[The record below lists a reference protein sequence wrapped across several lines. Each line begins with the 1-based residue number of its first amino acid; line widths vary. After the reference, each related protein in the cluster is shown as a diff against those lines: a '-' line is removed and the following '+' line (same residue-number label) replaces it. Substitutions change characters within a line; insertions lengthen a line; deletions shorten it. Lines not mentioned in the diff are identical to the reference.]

1 MSKLNKH
8 NAITAAVKIA
18 LLTTVAFSV
27 PASHAAEEEE
37 VKKENKITVTGSR
50 IKRLE
55 HSSPSPVVVISRE
68 QIKRFGTSD
77 LGTIL
82 AEFSSITASDTLQGN
97 AESNQQAGIS
107 SPNLRSLGANRTLV
121 LVDGK
126 RHVASSQGTAQVDL
140 RTIPINLV
148 ERVEIITGGASA
160 IYGSDA
166 VTGVVNVIL
175 RKDYEGFELNL
186 LGSDSTESVGNSN
199 SNVNFLAGTN
209 FSEGKGNITFF
220 AGRDY
225 TSEVMSADIQQ
236 LNHFGT
242 VANPADNPNDP
253 NSENNG
259 IPDRLSVPFV
269 GSEMI
274 SSTGVL
280 NPFGGGTRYTFLND
294 GTPVLQQNRQ
304 YSNSF
309 AFGNFPNGC
318 DTCFFTENTEN
329 FLPQAEKFNL
339 GATLNYEVS
348 DNVSLYSDFK
358 YVRSDIEQQF
368 QPGFNFGGITINVT
382 DNPFLDAGLRQTL
395 LDAGQTSV
403 TMAKFFDEIGNR
415 SADNRRETVRFVAGA
430 QGTFDLGDT
439 PFDFDLSYINGR
451 TSNQR
456 GTLNDIIPN
465 NFTAALDAVI
475 DPLTGEA
482 ACRSQVP
489 SAQGVGYEDPADLR
503 GDTCV
508 AYNPFGFRAASQE
521 AIDFVSADTLR
532 QDEITQE
539 LFSGYIAFDS
549 ADWFE
554 LPGGP
559 MGFAFGFETR
569 EETSETITDS
579 LTRSGIL
586 NGAATPNESGGY
598 DVDEG
603 FVELSLPLL
612 ADLSLAKELTI
623 DLAYRSAD
631 YSHAGSA
638 DAYKVGLVYA
648 PIDDILLRATYGE
661 SVRAP
666 DISEAFSPQSPG
678 FGRVA
683 DPCDA
688 DNLGND
694 PDRAVNCAALGIPAD
709 FQAND
714 NVSIDVISGGNPN
727 LTPEESESTTIGIVW
742 TPSFIDNFSVTLDSY
757 TIDIDDAILFVL
769 TQTIADNCVD
779 SPSGLDA
786 NFCAA
791 IDRDP
796 ITNDISLI
804 RSGFI
809 NASALEVAGLEM
821 DIRYATDLT
830 FVDLPGELSMHLAAT
845 KLTKLDRFEFQNL
858 PDEVNR
864 DDGEVGD
871 PSLQGRL
878 VINYGLDDLNINW
891 TSRFVDR
898 SARFNLTGDP
908 DTSIAEDINPA
919 YHGSVTTHDLSAS
932 YKITQDISVFGGV
945 RNIGNKLPE
954 GYTRDE
960 IYDPYGRRA
969 FVGASFNF

>member
-1 MSKLNKH
+1 LNKLNKR
-8 NAITAAVKIA
+8 NPIAKAIKVALLATAAVSA
-18 LLTTVAFSV
+18 LST
-27 PASHAAEEEE
+27 PAVFAADEEDE
-37 VKKENKITVTGSR
+37 VSDEQEIVVTGSR
-50 IKRLE
+50 IKKKEL
-55 HSSPSPVVVISRE
+55 SNPAPVVVIGRE
-68 QIKRFGTSD
+68 EIKRFGTSD

-82 AEFSSITASDTLQGN
+82 GEFSSITASDTLQGN
-97 AESNQQAGIS
+97 AQNNQQAGVS
-107 SPNLRSLGANRTLV
+107 SANLRSLGANRTLV

-126 RHVASSQGTAQVDL
+126 RHVASTQGTAQVDL
-140 RTIPINLV
+140 TTIPTNLI

-199 SNVNFLAGTN
+199 SDINFLAGTN

-225 TSEVMSADIQQ
+225 TSEVLSADIQQ
-236 LNHFGT
+236 LNNFGT
-242 VANPADNPNDP
+242 VENPLDTGEND
-253 NSENNG
+253 G
-259 IPDRLSVPFV
+259 IPDRLTVPFV
-269 GSEMI
+269 GSEFI

-294 GTPVLQQNRQ
+294 GTPVIQQDRVL
-304 YSNSF
+304 SNSF

-318 DTCFFTENTEN
+318 DTCFFTERTEN
-329 FLPQAEKFNL
+329 FLPQAEKFNF
-339 GATLNYEVS
+339 GGTLNYEVS
-348 DNVSLYSDFK
+348 DNVTLYSDFK
-358 YVRSDIEQQF
+358 YIRSDIEQQF
-368 QPGFNFGGITINVT
+368 QPGFNFGGITINVV
-382 DNPFLDAGLRQTL
+382 DNPYLDAGLRQTL

-415 SADNRRETVRFVAGA
+415 SADNRRETARFVAGA
-430 QGTFDLGDT
+430 KGTFDLGET
-439 PFDFDLSYINGR
+439 PLDFDLSYVNGR

-456 GTLNDIIPN
+456 GTLNSTIPN
-465 NFTAALDAVI
+465 NLTAALDAVI

-489 SAQGVGYEDPADLR
+489 SAQGTGYEDPADLR
-503 GDTCV
+503 GDTC
-508 AYNPFGFRAASQE
+508 APYNPFGFGAASQE
-521 AIDFVSADTLR
+521 AIDFVSADVLR

-539 LFSGYIAFDS
+539 IISGSLAFDS

-559 MGFAFGFETR
+559 MGVALGFETR
-569 EETSETITDS
+569 EETSETVTDS

-586 NGAATPNESGGY
+586 ANAATPNESGGY

-603 FVELSLPLL
+603 FIELSLPLL
-612 ADLSLAKELTI
+612 ADMSFAKELTM

-638 DAYKVGLVYA
+638 EAYKVGLVYA
-648 PIDDILLRATYGE
+648 PVDDIRLRATYGE

-678 FGRVA
+678 FGRVS

-694 PDRAVNCAALGIPAD
+694 PDRAANCAALGIPAG
-709 FQAND
+709 FEAND
-714 NVSIDVISGGNPN
+714 NVSINVISGGNPN

-742 TPSFIDNFSVTLDSY
+742 TPSFIEDFSLTLDSY
-757 TIDIDDAILFVL
+757 SIDIADAILFVP
-769 TQTIADNCVD
+769 TQAIADNCVD
-779 SPSGLDA
+779 SSSGLDA
-786 NFCAA
+786 NFCGAV
-791 IDRDP
+791 DRDP
-796 ITNDISLI
+796 VTHDITLV

-809 NASALEVAGLEM
+809 NGSALEVAGLEM
-821 DIRYATDLT
+821 DIRYATDLS
-830 FVDLPGELSMHLAAT
+830 FIDFPGELSMHLAAT
-845 KLTKLDRFEFQNL
+845 RLSKLDRFEFQNI
-858 PDEVNR
+858 PEDVDR
-864 DDGEVGD
+864 DDGEIGD
-871 PSLQGRL
+871 PTLQGRF
-878 VINYGLDDLNINW
+878 VMNYSLDDLNINW
-891 TSRFVDR
+891 TSRFVER
-898 SARFNLTGDP
+898 SARFNLTGGD

-932 YKITQDISVFGGV
+932 YQITQDISVFGGV
-945 RNIGNKLPE
+945 RNLSNKLPD
-954 GYTRDE
+954 GYTRNE
-960 IYDPYGRRA
+960 IYDPYGRRVFA
-969 FVGASFNF
+969 GASFNF